1 MIFLGLSC
9 FLLFKSSSS
18 VCGCEEQ
25 SNIICLSD
33 NLHPRT
39 SSDGWSRPL
48 ALAVPRPMSFLIG
61 NNA

>member
-9 FLLFKSSSS
+9 FLSFKSSSS

-39 SSDGWSRPL
+39 GGP
-48 ALAVPRPMSFLIG
+48 ALGAGRSPTDEFSNRK
-61 NNA
+61 